1 MIRALAALAL
11 LAAAPL
17 MAQVAPPPA
26 GKPVSIGIG
35 YAIPSSVYGGERR
48 LTVRLPAEYESEPE
62 RRFPVVY
69 LLDGGPEQDFPHIA
83 GLAQSREINGSFAP
97 FILVGVETVQR
108 RRELSP
114 PVAPALLEA
123 YRKDFGAAPGGAEQ
137 FRAFLAKDVKPWVAA
152 HFRTDDKAALMGES
166 LAALFVIDT
175 LLTAPE
181 LFDDWI
187 AASPSLWWDDLAFA
201 KALPANLKAA
211 PAGPERIYL
220 ALADEGGWMEEGVE
234 RLVDALREHAP
245 LGWQWAY
252 VPFGNSETHGTHYDL
267 AALDAFRLFYGEP
280 LRIYR
285 PHRLIGGDGAARA
298 PEEQAL
304 LDAPCTRANAI
315 RTTPEATRVAQERL
329 YYRCFLYDTGP
340 RAREGNFER

>member
-1 MIRALAALAL
+1 MIRALAAFAL
-11 LAAAPL
+11 LSATPLAA
-17 MAQVAPPPA
+17 QSSQPPA
-26 GKPVSIGIG
+26 GQPVSIGTS
-35 YAIPSSVYGGERR
+35 YTIPSSVYGDERR
-48 LTVRLPAEYESEPE
+48 ITVRLPAEYAAEPE

-114 PVAPALLEA
+114 PVAPEMLEL
-123 YRKDFGAAPGGAEQ
+123 YRKDFGAEPGGAGQ
-137 FRAFLAKDVKPWVAA
+137 FRAFLAKDVKPWVEA
-152 HFRTDDKAALMGES
+152 HFRTTGKAALMGES
-166 LAALFVIDT
+166 LAALFLVDT
-175 LLTAPE
+175 LLAAPGM
-181 LFDDWI
+181 FDDWI
-187 AASPSLWWDDLAFA
+187 AASPSLWWNDLAFA
-201 KALPANLKAA
+201 KALPARLKAA

-234 RLVDALREHAP
+234 RLVDALRDHAP
-245 LGWQWAY
+245 AGWQWAY
-252 VPFGNSETHGTHYDL
+252 VPFGDSETHGTHYDL

-280 LRIYR
+280 LHIYR
-285 PHRLIGGDGAARA
+285 PHRLIGGEGGART

-304 LDAPCTRANAI
+304 LDAPCTRATAV
-315 RTTPEATRVAQERL
+315 RTTPEATRVAQARL